1 MEFDEY
7 IRVDGYSS
15 QLIVSP
21 PLKKLPEYS
30 LRGKKLIISWSDT
43 LLPNTTYQF
52 NFGRSVVDVN
62 EGNVNSDLIYV
73 FSTGDY
79 IDSLSISGKVVNAKT
94 NIPSEAT
101 AVMIYRGE
109 ADSLPI
115 SGPPDYFTLT
125 DTAGNFKLKYLPEG
139 DFKIVTLKEEGVNYI
154 YNGPPEQFGFYDG
167 RVYSSLNDST
177 DLILLPIFIEKDT
190 NQYIVS
196 QKETD
201 YGYYEIAFN
210 ISTKNLDVQFFDPET
225 EVLLDAISQIN
236 TTQDTIKSWVMLPER
251 DNFEEAVVYIR
262 DDTTF
267 ADTAYWYFETNPR
280 YKEKAEL
287 KITPNTISNKLDLAK
302 PLAFDFNNPIVEMD
316 TTLISLMEDSV
327 QIFPNKIERLKLNR
341 QISVSYPYKATSTY
355 TIVARP
361 GAFKDVF
368 GIYND
373 SLSVTF
379 NLRDSE
385 YYGSLSVSI
394 SPSAKNNPEEKK
406 ILQVLNTEGKVIAS
420 GNFTTSY
427 EATFQ
432 RVTPGKYKLQ
442 VIFDENDNGIW
453 DTGIYKKKIQP
464 ERLSF
469 YPEEIE
475 VRSNWEFEVEWTP
488 TTPFD

>member
-30 LRGKKLIISWSDT
+30 LRGKKLIITWSDT

-52 NFGRSVVDVN
+52 NFGQAVVDVN
-62 EGNVNSDLIYV
+62 EGNINTDLVYV

-79 IDSLSISGKVVNAKT
+79 IDSLSISGQVVSSKT
-94 NIPSEAT
+94 NAPSEAT

-109 ADSLPI
+109 ADSLPAT
-115 SGPPDYFTLT
+115 GPPDYFTLT
-125 DTAGNFKLKYLPEG
+125 DTAGNFKIKYLPEG
-139 DFKIVTLKEEGVNYI
+139 DFKIFSLKEESINYI
-154 YNGPPEQFGFYDG
+154 YNGPPEQIGFYDG

-177 DLILLPIFIEKDT
+177 DLILIPAFIEKDT
-190 NQYIVS
+190 SQYIVS

-210 ISTKNLDVQFFDPET
+210 ISTKNPDVQFYDTET
-225 EVLLDAISQIN
+225 DEKLEAISQIN
-236 TTQDTIKSWVMLPER
+236 TARDTIKSWVILPDR

-267 ADTAYWYFETNPR
+267 ADTAFWYIETNPR
-280 YKEKAEL
+280 YREKAEL
-287 KITPNTISNKLDLAK
+287 KITSNTTANKLDLEK
-302 PLAFDFNNPIVEMD
+302 SLTFDFNNPIVDID
-316 TTLISLMEDSV
+316 TSLISFLEDSI
-327 QIFPNKIERLKLNR
+327 QIFPDEFKRLNLNR
-341 QISVSYPYKATSTY
+341 QISVAYPYKASSNY
-355 TIVARP
+355 IFRAKP
-361 GAFKDVF
+361 GAFIDVY
-368 GIYND
+368 GIYSD
-373 SLSVTF
+373 SISILF

-385 YYGSLSVSI
+385 FYGSLSVAI
-394 SPSAKNNPEEKK
+394 LAADKNNANENK
-406 ILQVLNTEGKVIAS
+406 ILQVLNSEGKVIAS
-420 GNFTTSY
+420 RTYTTNLETTFT
-427 EATFQ
+427 
-432 RVTPGKYKLQ
+432 RVIPGKYKIQ

-453 DTGIYKKKIQP
+453 DTGVYNKKIQP

-488 TTPFD
+488 ITPFD